1 MATQALVAAATAARR
16 QFMARRTTR
25 LTIGQPCQLCG
36 DRWVELT
43 LDRGGR
49 RVVKSACYVNHH
61 PVPKPGRRDSRW
73 FRDKISN
80 AMGMLLVGSLIWT
93 AAYAM
98 YLGAM
103 YV

>member
-16 QFMARRTTR
+16 QLMAKRTTR
-25 LTIGQPCQLCG
+25 VTIGQPCELCG

-43 LDRGGR
+43 LDRCGR
-49 RVVKSACYVNHH
+49 RVVKSTCYVNHH

-73 FRDKISN
+73 FRDKLKST
-80 AMGMLLVGSLIWT
+80 AGSLVVGSLIWGT
-93 AAYAM
+93 AYAM